1 MRTGSKFVICL
12 LTGAGLIVGLRPVEL
27 RSQEAT
33 ASQPHSASQ
42 RNVVLLDP
50 AHGGTDPGADL
61 GNKVAEK
68 DVTLALA
75 TKLRTALTSQDFTVV
90 LTREP
95 DATAAITADQRAQ
108 TANRSRALACI
119 SLHATRSGSGVH
131 IYTSALE
138 SVPRS
143 SDTPTLTRWNTAQQ
157 DFLDQSIQLAG
168 DLKSAFASAALPADV
183 RTATVP
189 PLDSLMCPAVAVE
202 FAPIENVTSP
212 GKSADAAS
220 YQDAA
225 VKAIAAGLGKWRAD
239 STAQS
244 AVPATSAAPAAKDA
258 Q

>member
-1 MRTGSKFVICL
+1 MRTGSKFVVCL
-12 LTGAGLIVGLRPVEL
+12 LTGAGLLMALCPVKV
-27 RSQEAT
+27 SGQEPT
-33 ASQPHSASQ
+33 AAQPHSSQ
-42 RNVVLLDP
+42 PRTVVLIDP

-75 TKLRTALTSQDFTVV
+75 TKLRTALAAQDFTVV

-119 SLHATRSGSGVH
+119 SLHATRSGSGIH

-138 SVPRS
+138 PVPRS
-143 SDTPTLTRWNTAQQ
+143 SEMPTLTRWDSAQQ
-157 DFLDQSIQLAG
+157 EFVDQSIQLAG
-168 DLKSAFASAALPADV
+168 DLKSAFAGAALPADV

-212 GKSADAAS
+212 GKGADAAS

-225 VKAIAAGLGKWRAD
+225 VKAMAAGLGKWRAG
-239 STAQS
+239 SAAQS
-244 AVPATSAAPAAKDA
+244 AAPGISAAPPAKDA